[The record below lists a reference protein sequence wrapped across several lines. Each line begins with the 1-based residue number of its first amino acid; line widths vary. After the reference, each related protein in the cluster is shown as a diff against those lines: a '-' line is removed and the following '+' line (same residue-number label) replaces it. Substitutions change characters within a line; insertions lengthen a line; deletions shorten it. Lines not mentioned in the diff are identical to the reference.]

1 MLTETEPVDP
11 FSADPSRKVTLSEL
25 LDSPYVKG
33 AYRDVT
39 HRTFIRELVRLVEVG
54 FIKFTAGE
62 PSTESVVE
70 LDFAAIA
77 KYQTS

>member
-1 MLTETEPVDP
+1 MTETEPLDP

-39 HRTFIRELVRLVEVG
+39 RRTFVRELVRLVDAG
-54 FIKFTAGE
+54 FIKSTSGE
-62 PSTESVVE
+62 QSAEPVVE
-70 LDFAAIA
+70 LDFEAIA
-77 KYQTS
+77 KYQIS